1 MDNII
6 LITYIINNTTDNIK
20 IIKNKRKLYGLLL
33 GFFTCILIKFHTYF
47 YTYQIIL
54 YILSI
59 LFIIYKA
66 KRNENVLYQYLQM
79 LDEVLESLKEF
90 RKTNNDEILSNTLK
104 KWNINRIDNIIQ
116 NI

>member
-1 MDNII
+1 
-6 LITYIINNTTDNIK
+6 
-20 IIKNKRKLYGLLL
+20 
-33 GFFTCILIKFHTYF
+33 
-47 YTYQIIL
+47 
-54 YILSI
+54 
-59 LFIIYKA
+59 
-66 KRNENVLYQYLQM
+66 M